1 MKKTTRAKILDSNR
15 NLDTM
20 DQPMMNQLL
29 QQLATLQV
37 TMQTMQQE
45 KAELKNRLPEIP
57 LNPIVQAGHL
67 NVKFSFKQYF
77 NCE

>member
-45 KAELKNRLPEIP
+45 KAELKNRLAKPYCSCWP
-57 LNPIVQAGHL
+57 P
-67 NVKFSFKQYF
+67 
-77 NCE
+77 